1 MFEKYEDEQYINE
14 TAEQFNALAKDMAK
28 VDLAD
33 ASQVSVMVKDATK
46 ELGLANVEK
55 KGLKRIPLFAKLS
68 NTVENKLIDTM
79 TAEQVLVKYEKELLD
94 LETQAKLSK
103 QEIKN
108 GIARNKQIA
117 AEVSEKIQEVEA
129 DIKKIDEL
137 EASGEKLVE
146 DVPGTIRNRLQ
157 SHAITL
163 GQQKVDAE
171 SRTIQYSVQLV
182 LAENILTGFND
193 VRLSVTTTLRDSILQ
208 AQIIQKQEQY
218 IKSIADAKELMRNV
232 KEDNASRLN
241 TMVNN
246 AAGDIYQY
254 EQDAASIKKITDIN
268 YATITSINELHESV
282 AQGRNLL
289 KETFGE
295 IEKLAENNIL
305 KTNDI
310 QKLANSADKT
320 EQEKFLNEQD
330 LDAISQS

>member
-1 MFEKYEDEQYINE
+1 MFEKYENEEYINE
-14 TAEQFNALAKDMAK
+14 TAEQFNALSKDMAK
-28 VDLAD
+28 VELAD
-33 ASQVSVMVKDATK
+33 AGQVSTMVKDATK

-79 TAEQVLVKYEKELLD
+79 TAEQVLVKYEKELLE
-94 LETQAKLSK
+94 LETQAKISK
-103 QEIKN
+103 QEIKS
-108 GIARNKQIA
+108 GITRNKNIA
-117 AEVSEKIQEVEA
+117 SEVAVKISEVEA
-129 DIKKIDEL
+129 DIKKLDEM
-137 EASGEKLVE
+137 AVNGEQLIE

-157 SHAITL
+157 SHAMTL

-193 VRLSVTTTLRDSILQ
+193 VRLSVTTTLRDSIMQ
-208 AQIIQKQEQY
+208 AQIIKKQEEY

-232 KEDNASRLN
+232 KEDNATRLN

-268 YATITSINELHESV
+268 YATITSLGELNESIE
-282 AQGRNLL
+282 QGRNLL
-289 KETFGE
+289 KDTFIE
-295 IEKLAENNIL
+295 IEKMAESNVL
-305 KTNDI
+305 KAKDIEKVTHSTN
-310 QKLANSADKT
+310 KA
-320 EQEKFLNEQD
+320 EQEQFLSGQD
-330 LDAISQS
+330 LDAIS